1 MYHDLQY
8 VNPNLYNCVLALT
21 FQVGSERNVPIFD
34 LGGGTFDVS
43 ILAIEDGIFEVR
55 YTAGDTY
62 LAGEDFKNRMVNDFI
77 AELKHRC
84 RSDISDKRAVS
95 CLCMAFSTYDNQ
107 PGALIQVRTLV
118 EFSYWCS
125 LQFKLI

>member
-55 YTAGDTY
+55 YTAGDTCWGRFQKPY
-62 LAGEDFKNRMVNDFI
+62 GQRL
-77 AELKHRC
+77 HC
-84 RSDISDKRAVS
+84 RVKA
-95 CLCMAFSTYDNQ
+95 
-107 PGALIQVRTLV
+107 QVQ
-118 EFSYWCS
+118 E
-125 LQFKLI
+125 